1 MIMTRNE
8 MLKELNEG
16 ICVVRFE
23 KTDGTERTMR
33 CTLNSISLKW
43 LGLTDKAGLSEDKSA
58 ADSSQEII
66 RVFDIDNEGWRSF
79 KINKVKRFF

>member
-1 MIMTRNE
+1 MIMTREE
-8 MLKELNEG
+8 MLKRLHEG
-16 ICVVRFE
+16 LCVVTFE

-33 CTLNSISLKW
+33 CTLDSISLKW
-43 LGLTDKAGLSEDKSA
+43 LGLADKAALSGDKSA
-58 ADSSQEII
+58 ANFSQEII